1 MSDEIVRQIED
12 KILINE
18 LTPGST
24 LPSEGEL
31 MKQFGVGRST
41 VRESLRMLEASGV
54 IKVRH
59 GQRGGAVVTQVTND
73 FISDFL
79 FKAFRLGRIAGE
91 SIGQFRIVV
100 EPAMAAF
107 LATEGG
113 ISPTIMAELED
124 NIADAQKICDGRQI
138 TGYRNMEFHVLLA
151 IATGNPMFII
161 MWNTLRSHLALISSP
176 VLVPHEN
183 QRATIEYHRKIL
195 KAIKEHDPE
204 NARLYMHNHL
214 IEVHRVVKD
223 VDFGRRVIEG

>member
-18 LTPGST
+18 LEPGSV

-31 MKQFGVGRST
+31 MKQFGVSRST
-41 VRESLRMLEASGV
+41 IRESLRMLEASGM
-54 IKVRH
+54 IKVRQ
-59 GQRGGAVVTQVTND
+59 GQRGGAVVTRVTND

-79 FKAFRLGRIAGE
+79 FKAFRLGRIPGE

-100 EPAMAAF
+100 EPAMAGF
-107 LATEGG
+107 LATIGDIG
-113 ISPTIMAELED
+113 PALMAEFER
-124 NIADAQKICDGRQI
+124 NIADAQKICDGKRV
-138 TGYRNMEFHVLLA
+138 TGYRNMDFHVLLA

-195 KAIKEHDPE
+195 NAIKEHDPE
-204 NARLYMHNHL
+204 NARLHMHNHL

-223 VDFGRRVIEG
+223 ADFGGYVIEG